1 MEKIQ
6 KPSSPIKVLHLIEHL
21 EVGGAERSVVNIVQS
36 LDKNRFYSIVCLYRN
51 MGSFAD
57 ELREARHTVI
67 FLRKNILTLHTPRL
81 FKLPFL
87 LLESAI
93 FIFRLARLIRKNEI
107 DIIHSHMFSANLWG
121 RLAALIGGRPGIL
134 TTEHTTSD
142 WQRSTKETVF
152 NRLLAPLSNRVVVVS
167 KTVAETVAKDQRI
180 DSNKLVIIVNGV
192 KLEDKNGHKREKSKG
207 LPGTTPRIAII
218 AYLVP
223 VKRHDLLFQALQI
236 CIKRIPQI
244 SCCVIGDGPERNRL
258 EQMVKDMNLTHKV
271 FFLGER
277 YDVKSLIPKLNLVV
291 STSDNEGLPMN
302 LLEAMA
308 AGIPVV
314 ATDVGGSSDLI
325 ETGKT
330 GILVKAGDVQ
340 EMANGICNVLNNPEL
355 ANEMGK
361 QGMEK
366 IKETYSLEKI
376 IKIWEKLYEDIF
388 VEQNK

>member
-6 KPSSPIKVLHLIEHL
+6 KPINLIKVLHLIEHL
-21 EVGGAERSVVNIVQS
+21 EVGGAEKAVVNIVQS
-36 LDKNRFYSIVCLYRN
+36 LDKDRFYSVVCLYRK

-57 ELREARHTVI
+57 ELQKTHHRVV
-67 FLRKNILTLHTPRL
+67 FLRKTIFTSHSPRL

-87 LLESAI
+87 LLESVV
-93 FIFRLARLIRKNEI
+93 FIFRLARLMRKNEI
-107 DIIHSHMFSANLWG
+107 DIVHSHMFSANLWG

-142 WQRSTKETVF
+142 WQVSTKETVF
-152 NRLLAPLSNRVVVVS
+152 NRLLAPLSNRVVAVS
-167 KTVAETVAKDQRI
+167 KTVADTVAKEQRI
-180 DSNKLVIIVNGV
+180 DSNKLVTIVNAV
-192 KLEDKNGHKREKSKG
+192 KLDNKYSHMQKKIS
-207 LPGTTPRIAII
+207 LPGTMPRIGII

-223 VKRHDLLFQALQI
+223 VKRHDLLFHALEI
-236 CIKRIPQI
+236 CIKRIPQM

-258 EQMVKDMNLTHKV
+258 EQMVKDMNLTQKV

-277 YDVKSLIPKLNLVV
+277 YDVSSLLQELNLVV

-314 ATDVGGSSDLI
+314 ATDVGGTSDLI

-330 GILVKAGDVQ
+330 GVLVKAGDVQ
-340 EMANGICNVLNNPEL
+340 EIANGICSVLNNPEL
-355 ANEMGK
+355 ANKMGK
-361 QGMEK
+361 QGMKK

-376 IKIWEKLYEDIF
+376 IKIWETLYKDIF
-388 VEQNK
+388 NEQNR